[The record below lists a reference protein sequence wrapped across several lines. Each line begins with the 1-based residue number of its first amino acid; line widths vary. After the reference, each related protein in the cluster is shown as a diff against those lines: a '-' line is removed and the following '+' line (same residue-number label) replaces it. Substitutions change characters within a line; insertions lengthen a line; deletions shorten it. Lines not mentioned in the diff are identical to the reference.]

1 MSITG
6 TNIDTL
12 KQEELRIWKIA
23 TGKID
28 GVKSELITKA
38 DDIKISS
45 GSKTNNKI
53 KNNSTAI
60 YKKAMQRD
68 RAYAVKG
75 RKFLL
80 CQALTNRQV
89 SVFGRAKLWRK
100 LERYD

>member
-23 TGKID
+23 QGQIE
-28 GVKSELITKA
+28 GVESERIVQA
-38 DDIKISS
+38 DDIKIES
-45 GSKTNNKI
+45 GNKTNNKI
-53 KNNSTAI
+53 KKNSTAI
-60 YKKAMQRD
+60 YKKAVQRD

-80 CQALTNRQV
+80 CQTLTNRQV